1 MNTKTSPTTHS
12 MSRSLLRYGASL
24 IALIATMLLSQPVA
38 AQVPRPTNLES
49 LVKYMQAHHQAPFNR
64 DSAFIPREEA
74 LKLQRTGLRNSLASL
89 TSFRELRAPVSLLEG
104 CGAPAKV
111 TAHSNPKL
119 RP

>member
-12 MSRSLLRYGASL
+12 MSRSLLRRGASL

-49 LVKYMQAHHQAPFNR
+49 FVKYMQAHHQAPFNR

-89 TSFRELRAPVSLLEG
+89 TSF
-104 CGAPAKV
+104 
-111 TAHSNPKL
+111 
-119 RP
+119 